1 MKNFFK
7 KTLVIM
13 LSLLAAVSSVSGV
26 AAASLTGYPQGVTEE
41 QALNAVNGTE
51 KLLKYLLPS
60 FLKTDLKTLI
70 SNSVYTDKTLSDLL
84 VNTYTSLE
92 QNSDMVGMIG
102 IKVDT
107 ANVSDA
113 LSAYPQV
120 SKAVY
125 NADSWSQVNL
135 DNVSWGV
142 SGKESFSQAL
152 GAVFSPFN
160 DILYALLCD
169 GNYKMNRFITIDGD
183 VGYSNSIIPLYN
195 TLFISGYMTQEQFTA
210 SANENK
216 NNMVKNIVLP
226 LFTWL
231 ENITETPINSLTE
244 SLPSFAYYIDSGK
257 FNENFQALLNPITSN
272 PLVEIAVF
280 LKILDL
286 ESFNIDINELVTSMT
301 AQGDIKL
308 PEIDFSALASCGEM
322 TANGFKSDKGLAY
335 VQIMRYLI
343 DALKLNKDS
352 LSNLMNGMGDVSF
365 LADLLNKDT
374 DTIVKII
381 IGLFTKGEVGN
392 AEAMVYPEFTAGSVE
407 YTENL
412 DADDIKRVYNE
423 IDDLLDQFVKE
434 GGQYSSIEGLI
445 KGSIYTQSNIN
456 ELLKGIYG
464 ALEEN
469 GLTDVLKAM
478 GIDCSPKGVAE
489 KLTENKY
496 KNAKNALSKA
506 NSWEKVSFKNVKW
519 GFSNGSRNGFQN
531 ALTAVL
537 RPLFPVLR
545 TFLAGEDLILFD
557 SIYVTGADGY
567 NTSIIPLLEAL
578 GCKDSSI
585 KTYSAYKRNAGGDGI
600 IKNILNPIF
609 DLLDELAKKPVKT
622 AVRIL
627 PNAVYF
633 LDSGSLEKCI
643 SNLLLPITS
652 FLNRVD
658 LGDALS
664 IDTSSLTKE
673 LNVESISKTLLDGF
687 GMKIAQFNIKDITS
701 LGKKV
706 EKESKSVIDGKN
718 VKYSYIEA
726 DTSGV
731 VMALLRIVAKTMQLP
746 GNENVLMGTMGGS
759 NMSFDVS
766 SITRQLEGMSEN
778 EFIEWL
784 VNLFFKE
791 RVKVEIVEDEKYSPT
806 IIFTPEE
813 KNYTPL
819 YVFCAYLGV
828 CVIVGIIIFVNRKR
842 LYGNTEVD

>member
-1 MKNFFK
+1 MKKFFK

-13 LSLLAAVSSVSGV
+13 LSLLVAVSSFSGV
-26 AAASLTGYPQGVTEE
+26 AAASSTGYPQGVTEE

-51 KLLKYLLPS
+51 KILKYLLAS
-60 FLKTDLKTLI
+60 LLKTDIKTLI
-70 SNSVYTDKTLSDLL
+70 SSTLYTDKTLSDLL
-84 VNTYTSLE
+84 INTYKSLE
-92 QNSDMVGMIG
+92 QNADMVEMIG
-102 IKVDT
+102 VKIKVGY
-107 ANVSDA
+107 VSRA
-113 LSAYPQV
+113 LSDYPAV

-125 NADSWSQVNL
+125 DADNWSQVKL

-142 SGKESFSQAL
+142 SNKEGFSQAL
-152 GAVFSPFN
+152 GAIFSPFN

-169 GNYKMNRFITIDGD
+169 GNYEMNRFITIDGD
-183 VGYSNSIIPLYN
+183 VGYNNSIIPLYN
-195 TLFISGYMTQEQFTA
+195 SLFISGYMTQEQFTA

-231 ENITETPINSLTE
+231 ENITSTPINSLTE

-257 FNENFQALLNPITSN
+257 FNENFRLLLSPVTSN

-286 ESFNIDINELVTSMT
+286 ESFNLDINALLSSMT
-301 AQGDIKL
+301 AQGELKL
-308 PEIDFSALASCGEM
+308 PEIDFKALASCGEM
-322 TANGFKSDKGLAY
+322 TANGFKSNKGLAY
-335 VQIMRYLI
+335 VEIMRFLI
-343 DALKLNKDS
+343 ETLKLNKDDIS
-352 LSNLMNGMGDVSF
+352 RLMSGMGEVSF

-374 DTIVKII
+374 DALVKII
-381 IGLFTKGEVGN
+381 IGLFTKGQVGK
-392 AEAMVYPEFTAGSVE
+392 AEAMVYPAFTSGSVE

-412 DADDIKRVYNE
+412 KADDIKRVYNE

-445 KGSIYTQSNIN
+445 KGSIYTQKNIN

-489 KLTENKY
+489 KLTEKKY
-496 KNAKNALSKA
+496 QNAKNALSKA
-506 NSWEKVSFKNVKW
+506 DSWEKVSFKNVKW
-519 GFSNGSRNGFQN
+519 GFSGGSRNGFQN

-545 TFLAGEDLILFD
+545 TFLAGEDLVLLD
-557 SIYVTGADGY
+557 SICITGSDGY
-567 NTSIIPLLEAL
+567 NTSVIPLLEAL
-578 GCKDSSI
+578 GCNDSDI
-585 KTYSAYKRNAGGDGI
+585 KTYKSYKRNASGDGV
-600 IKNILNPIF
+600 IKAILNPVF

-633 LDSGSLEKCI
+633 IDSGSLEKCI

-652 FLNRVD
+652 FLNRLD

-664 IDTSSLTKE
+664 LDASALTKE
-673 LNVESISKTLLDGF
+673 LNIESISKTLLDGL
-687 GMKIAQFNIKDITS
+687 GMKIAEFDIKDITS

-706 EKESKSVIDGKN
+706 EKESKSVIDGKK

-726 DTSGV
+726 DASGV
-731 VMALLRIVAKTMQLP
+731 VMALLRVVAKTMRLP
-746 GNENVLMGTMGGS
+746 GNENVLMGSMGGS

-766 SITRQLEGMSEN
+766 SLNKQMEGMSEN

-791 RVKVEIVEDEKYSPT
+791 RVKVEIEQDEEYSPT
-806 IIFTPEE
+806 IIFTPED

-819 YVFCAYLGV
+819 YIFAGYLAV

-842 LYGNTEVD
+842 LYTEVD

>member
-1 MKNFFK
+1 MKKFFK
-7 KTLVIM
+7 KAFVIL
-13 LSLLAAVSSVSGV
+13 LSLLVAVSSFSSV
-26 AAASLTGYPQGVTEE
+26 AAASSTGYPQGVTEE

-51 KLLKYLLPS
+51 KLLKYLLPT
-60 FLKTDLKTLI
+60 FLQTDLKALI
-70 SNSVYTDKTLSDLL
+70 GNTVYTDKTLSDLL
-84 VNTYTSLE
+84 VNTYISLE
-92 QNSDMVGMIG
+92 QNADMVEMIG
-102 IKVDT
+102 IKI
-107 ANVSDA
+107 NVGYVSEA
-113 LSAYPQV
+113 LKDYPAV

-125 NADSWSQVNL
+125 SADNWSQVNL

-152 GAVFSPFN
+152 GAIFSPFN

-183 VGYSNSIIPLYN
+183 VGYNNSIIPLYN
-195 TLFISGYMTQEQFTA
+195 SLFISGYMTQEQFTS

-231 ENITETPINSLTE
+231 ENVTDSPINSLTE

-257 FNENFQALLNPITSN
+257 FNENFQLLLSPVTSN

-286 ESFNIDINELVTSMT
+286 ESFNIDINALLTSMT
-301 AQGDIKL
+301 AQGELKL
-308 PEIDFSALASCGEM
+308 PEIDFKALASCGEM
-322 TANGFKSDKGLAY
+322 TANGYKADKGLAY

-352 LSNLMNGMGDVSF
+352 VSALMSGTGDTSF
-365 LADLLNKDT
+365 LTDLLNKDT
-374 DTIVKII
+374 DSLVKII
-381 IGLFTKGEVGN
+381 IALFSKGEVDK
-392 AEAMVYPEFTAGSVE
+392 AEAMVYPEFTSGGVE

-434 GGQYSSIEGLI
+434 GGKYSSMEGLI
-445 KGSIYTQSNIN
+445 KGSIYTQKNIN
-456 ELLKGIYG
+456 ELLKGVCG

-469 GLTDVLKAM
+469 GLTDVLKMM

-489 KLTENKY
+489 CLTENKY
-496 KNAKNALSKA
+496 RNAKNVLSNA
-506 NSWEKVSFKNVKW
+506 DSWKKVSFKNIKW
-519 GFSNGSRNGFQN
+519 GFSNGSRYGFQN

-545 TFLAGEDLILFD
+545 TFLAGEDLILLD
-557 SIYVTGADGY
+557 SICITGADGY
-567 NTSIIPLLEAL
+567 NTGVIPLLEAL

-585 KTYSAYKRNAGGDGI
+585 KSYSSYKRNATGDGV
-600 IKNILNPIF
+600 IKNILNPVF
-609 DLLDELAKKPVKT
+609 DLLDELANKPVKT

-633 LDSGSLEKCI
+633 IDSGSLEKCI

-652 FLNRVD
+652 FLNRAD
-658 LGDALS
+658 LGDAFSLDAS
-664 IDTSSLTKE
+664 ALTKE
-673 LNVESISKTLLDGF
+673 LNIENISNALLDGL
-687 GMKIAQFNIKDITS
+687 GMKIAEFNIKDITS

-731 VMALLRIVAKTMQLP
+731 VMALLRIVARTMQLP
-746 GNENVLMGTMGGS
+746 GNENVLMGTMGGT

-766 SITRQLEGMSEN
+766 AITKQLENMSEN

-791 RVKVEIVEDEKYSPT
+791 RVKVEVLEDEQYSPT

-813 KNYTPL
+813 KSNTPL
-819 YVFCAYLGV
+819 YLFLGYAGV
-828 CVIVGIIIFVNRKR
+828 CVVVGLIIFVNRKK